1 MHGWKRAGRGGRARL
16 VATMDRQEAAVL
28 RGLVGEVL
36 RMLDART
43 AERPQDELVELTGL
57 VTGPSTKPDAP
68 VLARLLPD
76 FSTDDAQLSGALRE
90 LHEPELIAAKNG
102 AAAVVMETLPAAAG
116 ALLDDLPAGG
126 GRLEL
131 SPDRADAWLAALN
144 DVRLALGTALDV
156 SEDMP
161 DELPPDDPRAGHLG
175 VYHWLTY
182 VQDGLVQSRAS
193 LL

>member
-1 MHGWKRAGRGGRARL
+1 MNGWKRAGRGARARL
-16 VATMDRQEAAVL
+16 VATLDRQEAAVL

-43 AERPQDELVELTGL
+43 AEQPDDELAQLTGL
-57 VTGPSTKPDAP
+57 TTGPSTKPDDP

-76 FSTDDAQLSGALRE
+76 FATDDARLSGALRE

-102 AAAVVMETLPAAAG
+102 AAAVVLETLPT
-116 ALLDDLPAGG
+116 AGG
-126 GRLEL
+126 RVEL
-131 SPDRADAWLAALN
+131 TAVQADAWLAALN

-161 DELPPDDPRAGHLG
+161 DQLEPDDPRAEHLG

-182 VQDGLVQSRAS
+182 LQDGLVRSRAA

>member
-1 MHGWKRAGRGGRARL
+1 M
-16 VATMDRQEAAVL
+16 L
-28 RGLVGEVL
+28 RGLVAEVL

-43 AERPQDELVELTGL
+43 AVHPHDELTEITGL
-57 VTGPSTKPDAP
+57 STGPSTKPDDP

-76 FSTDDAQLSGALRE
+76 FSTDDSQLSGALRS
-90 LHEPELIAAKNG
+90 LHEPELITAKND
-102 AAAVVMETLPAAAG
+102 AAAVVLET
-116 ALLDDLPAGG
+116 LPAGG
-126 GRLEL
+126 GRVEL
-131 SPDRADAWLAALN
+131 TATQADAWLSALN

-161 DELPPDDPRAGHLG
+161 DELPPDDPRAGHLS

-182 VQDGLVQSRAS
+182 VQDGLVRSRAG

>member
-1 MHGWKRAGRGGRARL
+1 MHGWKRAGRGSRARL
-16 VATMDRQEAAVL
+16 VATLDRQEVAVL

-43 AERPQDELVELTGL
+43 DEHPHDELAELTGM
-57 VTGPSTKPDAP
+57 VPGPSTKPEDP

-76 FSTDDAQLSGALRE
+76 FATDDSSLSGALRE
-90 LHEPELIAAKNG
+90 LHEPELIAAKHG
-102 AAAVVMETLPAAAG
+102 AASVVLQTLP
-116 ALLDDLPAGG
+116 DAGG
-126 GRLEL
+126 RIEL
-131 SPDRADAWLAALN
+131 TAAQN

-161 DELPPDDPRAGHLG
+161 DELPPDDPRSGHLG

-182 VQDGLVQSRAS
+182 VQDGLVQSRMA